1 MTEPRLGPSHN
12 GSVVLDIGGEIG
24 ALVLYTPE
32 ALLGAEI
39 NLAPARSG
47 VATTHSAVRERQL
60 GHGRI
65 FAAVYPALPAGDYTV
80 EPTGQPVLIEGG
92 CITELRW
99 PASTGRQEPSA
110 SGPVG
115 LG

>member
-1 MTEPRLGPSHN
+1 MTEPRLGPSQN
-12 GSVVLDIGGEIG
+12 GTVLVDIGGEIG
-24 ALVLYTPE
+24 ALVLYAPE

-39 NLAPARSG
+39 DLVPARVG

-60 GHGRI
+60 GQGRI
-65 FAAVYPALPAGDYTV
+65 FAAVYPALPEGDYTV
-80 EPTGQPVLIEGG
+80 EPTGQPVLIKGG
-92 CITELRW
+92 CITELCW

-115 LG
+115 QG